1 MRRILSV
8 VLPAFL
14 LLGIVA
20 SGVRRIVR
28 TDELWNFFL
37 FNPDTIV
44 VSIMVLWLLYELQ
57 VSIRDKEKEKQVS
70 DYGTREFYGFSQ
82 STTVLSAL
90 WLDSLWTTPS
100 VFHFVGFLLL
110 ICGISFRFW
119 AIQTLGKYYSH
130 IVRTV
135 KHHKIIDKGPYR
147 YLRHPSYAGMIVAL
161 CGICVFYFNILSVLI
176 FLILLLPS
184 IVFRIWIEER
194 TLLSLD
200 GYSEY
205 AKNRKR
211 LIPYI
216 W

>member
-14 LLGIVA
+14 LLGIVV

-28 TDELWNFFL
+28 TDVLWNSFL

-44 VSIMVLWLLYELQ
+44 VSIMVLWLFYELQ
-57 VSIRDKEKEKQVS
+57 VSIRDKEKEKRVS

-82 STTVLSAL
+82 SITVLSAL
-90 WLDSLWTTPS
+90 WFDPLWTTPS
-100 VFHFVGFLLL
+100 IFHLVGFFLL

-119 AIQTLGKYYSH
+119 AIQTLGMYYSH

-135 KHHKIIDKGPYR
+135 DHHKIIDNGPYR
-147 YLRHPSYAGMIVAL
+147 YLRHPSYAGMIIAL
-161 CGICVFYFNILSVLI
+161 CGICVFYCNVVSMLT
-176 FLILLLPS
+176 FLALLLPS
-184 IVFRIWIEER
+184 IVLRILIEEKM
-194 TLLSLD
+194 LLTLD
-200 GYSEY
+200 GYLEY
-205 AKNRKR
+205 AKTKNR
-211 LIPYI
+211 LIPFI

>member
-1 MRRILSV
+1 MRRLLSV
-8 VLPAFL
+8 ILPTFL
-14 LLGIVA
+14 LLGIIA
-20 SGVRRIVR
+20 SGVRRILR
-28 TDELWNFFL
+28 TDEYWNSFL
-37 FNPDTIV
+37 INPDTIV
-44 VSIMVLWLLYELQ
+44 VLIMVLWLLYEVQ
-57 VSIRDKEKEKQVS
+57 ISIRDKEKEIRVS
-70 DYGTREFYGFSQ
+70 DNGTREFYGFSQ
-82 STTVLSAL
+82 SITVLSAL

-100 VFHFVGFLLL
+100 IFHIFGCFLI

-119 AIQTLGKYYSH
+119 AIRTLGKYYSH

-135 KHHKIIDKGPYR
+135 NNHKIIDNGPYR
-147 YLRHPSYAGMIVAL
+147 YIRHPSYAGMIVAL
-161 CGICVFYFNILSVLI
+161 CGICVFYFNIVSVVL

-184 IVFRIWIEER
+184 IVFRIRIEER

-205 AKNRKR
+205 AKNRNR

>member
-135 KHHKIIDKGPYR
+135 NHHKIIDKGPY
-147 YLRHPSYAGMIVAL
+147 M
-161 CGICVFYFNILSVLI
+161 
-176 FLILLLPS
+176 LPS
-184 IVFRIWIEER
+184 ILFSPKRI
-194 TLLSLD
+194 SMKM
-200 GYSEY
+200 Y
-205 AKNRKR
+205 
-211 LIPYI
+211 LIPLTFLPSFSSKKYI
-216 W
+216 